1 MTQPEVVF
9 WAAFSGLAGGF
20 YSFMI
25 VAYDKLNKIPTFE
38 EIEQNIKTQARIKFM
53 AIRIIFA
60 ILSSLIFSL
69 WFMDQALSNE
79 ISWSKLSFYLCLL
92 SIGTTSLLD
101 ISSAFEKLFKK
112 LSATGS

>member
-1 MTQPEVVF
+1 MTLPEVVF
-9 WAAFSGLAGGF
+9 WAIFSGLIGGF

-25 VAYDKLNKIPTFE
+25 VAYDKMNKIPTFE
-38 EIEQNIKTQARIKFM
+38 EIEEKVKTQARIKFM
-53 AIRIIFA
+53 TIRIIFA

-92 SIGTTSLLD
+92 SISTTSLLD
-101 ISSAFEKLFKK
+101 VAAAFEKFFKR
-112 LSATGS
+112 LSGTGS